1 MYYQYTD
8 INAVKSI
15 IENNSMRLT
24 NIRFLNDRAEFH
36 IGVKYL
42 LQGFN
47 SYLFHPTV
55 SELCKNTLLHL
66 INSWLNYSWFNS
78 SSNPLNNH
86 IDNLY
91 VASFSKSND
100 VLSQWRGYGMY
111 SLEFKLD
118 TPTGYAQTGP
128 LHLMDCHYFDDS
140 GNDQTRYA
148 ANVVDIIA
156 THYCRYW
163 NENGS
168 NEIITNQLLEM
179 ICVYA
184 LTFKHHSFTEENESR
199 LIYLNSRN
207 THLVEFRTHNDM
219 LIPFITWKFPSQ
231 VITKVTVGPVSDQL
245 TATSSLATFIRQKC
259 NEYNNRSIPLGAWN
273 ILIQYSQSTLKPK

>member
-15 IENNSMRLT
+15 IDNNSMRLT

-36 IGVKYL
+36 IGVKFL

-47 SYLFHPTV
+47 NYNYGPAV
-55 SELCKNTLLHL
+55 SFSCRQSLLTQV
-66 INSWLNYSWFNS
+66 NSWLGYSWYNAPS
-78 SSNPLNNH
+78 YQVNNL

-111 SLEFKLD
+111 SVEFKLD
-118 TPTGYAQTGP
+118 ASKGYDFSGP
-128 LHLMDCHYFDDS
+128 LHLMDCYYIDDY
-140 GNDQTRYA
+140 GNDKTQYA
-148 ANVVDIIA
+148 AHVVNNLVNYFS
-156 THYCRYW
+156 THW
-163 NENGS
+163 NENGNNS
-168 NEIITNQLLEM
+168 FLSNQLLEM

-184 LTFKHHSFTEENESR
+184 LTFKHHSFEEENESR

-219 LIPFITWKFPSQ
+219 LIPFITWEFTAQ
-231 VITKVTVGPVSDQL
+231 VITKVTVGPVSDQFA
-245 TATSSLATFIRQKC
+245 ATSSLTTFIRQKC
-259 NEYNNRSIPLGAWN
+259 NEYNYKFSPQEAWN
-273 ILIQYSQSTLKPK
+273 IVTQYSQSTLKPK